1 MNTENL
7 YVNYEQFFN
16 RAREQ
21 RLLDDFQIEALK
33 INALQVDHV
42 FLDYFIPVRLVDD
55 MIKYCHEKIDFYRD
69 LGSISKMECYNDFIF
84 MLKSLS
90 SEVDDEDDLLSDLN
104 MEQKEQM

>member
-16 RAREQ
+16 RAREE

-42 FLDYFIPVRLVDD
+42 FLDYFVPVGRVDQL
-55 MIKYCHEKIDFYRD
+55 IHYCKNKIDEYIQ
-69 LGSISKMECYNDFIF
+69 LGSIAKVECYNDFIN
-84 MLKSLS
+84 MLKCLS
-90 SEVDDEDDLLSDLN
+90 IDAEEY
-104 MEQKEQM
+104 